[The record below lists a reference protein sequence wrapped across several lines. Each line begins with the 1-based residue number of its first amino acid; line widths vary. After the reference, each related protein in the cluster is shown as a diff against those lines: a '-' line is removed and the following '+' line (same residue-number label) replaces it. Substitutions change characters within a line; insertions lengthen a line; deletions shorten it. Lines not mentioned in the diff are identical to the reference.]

1 MPKHQTTPSGLEFVS
16 EVSDLAVGVGMLIF
30 TLAPFALPVL
40 ALAAL
45 AAVALLIPA
54 GVGVVLAGPFM
65 LARRW
70 WRSRDRASR
79 DAKPARA
86 GNGEARMPRR
96 RSAAAVGRSVVRY
109 PAELDHLTSRV
120 SRSARERRVD
130 GG

>member
-1 MPKHQTTPSGLEFVS
+1 MPRHQTTPSGLEFVS
-16 EVSDLAVGVGMLIF
+16 EVSDLAVGTGMPIF

-40 ALAAL
+40 ALAL

-54 GVGVVLAGPFM
+54 VVGVVLGGPFP

-70 WRSRDRASR
+70 WRSRDRVSR

-86 GNGEARMPRR
+86 GNGEAGMPRR
-96 RSAAAVGRSVVRY
+96 RSVGAVGRSVVRY
-109 PAELDHLTSRV
+109 PVELDRLTSRV
-120 SRSARERRVD
+120 SRSA